1 MTKSNKSQLNRH
13 RFTAHEIRQLEAN
26 PNVSHVSEKA
36 ITYSPEFKLA
46 AIEAYQKG
54 CTPQQIFI
62 EAGFQLSILGNQKPK
77 ECLKRW
83 RAAYSAQ
90 GENGLLE
97 ERRGK
102 AATGRKPAQDLS
114 VQEQLKR
121 AEARIKL
128 LEAEND
134 FLKKLEVLERRVRPD
149 KP

>member
-1 MTKSNKSQLNRH
+1 MTDSNKSLVNRH

-26 PNVSHVSEKA
+26 PNVLHVSEKA

-46 AIEAYQKG
+46 ALEAYQKG
-54 CTPQQIFI
+54 CTPQQIFV
-62 EAGFQLSILGNQKPK
+62 EAGFLLSIIGNRKPQ

-83 RAAYSAQ
+83 RAAYSAH

-102 AATGRKPAQDLS
+102 AATGRRPAQDLTI
-114 VQEQLKR
+114 QEQLER

-134 FLKKLEVLERRVRPD
+134 FLKKLEELEGRVRPN
-149 KP
+149 